1 MCSTVPHLFNRA
13 ILQSGVACTL
23 NPLSLEE
30 YDRSYRKLL
39 GSLDIPVDDPL
50 EERLK
55 KLRSVP
61 WEKFIDSYDH
71 LDNTYPAFPGVEG
84 WFWREP
90 IDAKNGN
97 KLLAKCEW
105 VDEVMIGDCLVEVP
119 TFICPSNGRGKSSK

>member
-1 MCSTVPHLFNRA
+1 MCSTMPHLFNRA

-39 GSLDIPVDDPL
+39 GLLDIPVDDPL

-61 WEKFIDSYDH
+61 WEKFIHSYEH
-71 LDNTYPAFPGVEG
+71 LDNGYPAFPAVEG

-105 VDEVMIGDCLVEVP
+105 VDEVMIGDCLVEVT
-119 TFICPSNGRGKSSK
+119 TFIYFSN